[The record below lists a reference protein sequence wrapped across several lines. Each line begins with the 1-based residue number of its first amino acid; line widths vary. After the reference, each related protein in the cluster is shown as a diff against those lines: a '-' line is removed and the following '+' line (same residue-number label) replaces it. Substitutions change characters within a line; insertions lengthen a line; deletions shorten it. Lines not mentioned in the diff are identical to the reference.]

1 MLLSRVSRV
10 GPARSR
16 SARPLARRPTLRVSL
31 ASPARSRAMV
41 REKSPPTTPERASRP
56 THVPQSPTPRVIVP
70 AGDDGVPRE
79 ASVMTPGERHAPPGT
94 VTRERDDHKHALT
107 MQYLEDQAVVDD
119 DGYVPPSETASDED
133 ERDARER
140 ALTRTFGYDDALSRG
155 EGDGAEDYML
165 LAGMV
170 RAGECVEAITRRKM
184 GGLTTLRWQRVGPQG
199 GVELIENARGERYVC
214 QDVDVGCILRA
225 VRYSDGNFD
234 IASTRTPVV
243 AMLADKQQSE
253 GKRKEIVLPEV
264 PLGPMSEAHALF
276 LRGKA
281 LEAESYDVD
290 VDEETSDEK
299 AKEALK
305 CYVLAAKDRYVPAYS
320 SIGKIYELGIGVK
333 CDYDQ
338 ARGWY
343 KEGVKEGCPICNNNL
358 GSLEYLELG
367 IGADRENAAEYFKV
381 AAAKGNAAA
390 MNNLAVCYEE
400 GVGVPASFN
409 EARNYYEQAVRGGVM
424 SAFTALGYAEIV
436 NGDLDDALDAF
447 HASLESGNPDAA
459 EGVALLSTLQIS
471 SQAAPSP
478 MEQNIKHAS
487 AELLKMEIDQY
498 ANLSMKLY
506 DVIMKSNSEVLKL
519 QARRITQ
526 DIFG

>member
-1 MLLSRVSRV
+1 M
-10 GPARSR
+10 
-16 SARPLARRPTLRVSL
+16 
-31 ASPARSRAMV
+31 
-41 REKSPPTTPERASRP
+41 
-56 THVPQSPTPRVIVP
+56 
-70 AGDDGVPRE
+70 
-79 ASVMTPGERHAPPGT
+79 
-94 VTRERDDHKHALT
+94 
-107 MQYLEDQAVVDD
+107 
-119 DGYVPPSETASDED
+119 
-133 ERDARER
+133 
-140 ALTRTFGYDDALSRG
+140 
-155 EGDGAEDYML
+155 
-165 LAGMV
+165 
-170 RAGECVEAITRRKM
+170 
-184 GGLTTLRWQRVGPQG
+184 
-199 GVELIENARGERYVC
+199 
-214 QDVDVGCILRA
+214 RA

-367 IGADRENAAEYFKV
+367 IGAD
-381 AAAKGNAAA
+381 
-390 MNNLAVCYEE
+390 
-400 GVGVPASFN
+400 
-409 EARNYYEQAVRGGVM
+409 
-424 SAFTALGYAEIV
+424 
-436 NGDLDDALDAF
+436 
-447 HASLESGNPDAA
+447 
-459 EGVALLSTLQIS
+459 
-471 SQAAPSP
+471 
-478 MEQNIKHAS
+478 
-487 AELLKMEIDQY
+487 
-498 ANLSMKLY
+498 
-506 DVIMKSNSEVLKL
+506 
-519 QARRITQ
+519 
-526 DIFG
+526 